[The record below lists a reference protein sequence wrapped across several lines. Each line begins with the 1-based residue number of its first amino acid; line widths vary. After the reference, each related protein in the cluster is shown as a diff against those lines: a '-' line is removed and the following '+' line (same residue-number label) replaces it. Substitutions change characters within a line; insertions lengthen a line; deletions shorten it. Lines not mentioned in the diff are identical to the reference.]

1 VADFLQLPADGT
13 GKRMHAHKSNVG
25 GVDLYEEIQMGV
37 PHNPVGVVPVDVPLQ
52 PVPEALTEIIAG
64 DVALM
69 LIWLVN
75 TTEDALAVTIQ
86 SSAGIDLF
94 PPAQQIPALAKEAVV
109 FHGLKVGGG
118 VRWQASGPGLNGA
131 IVGYQAQ

>member
-1 VADFLQLPADGT
+1 
-13 GKRMHAHKSNVG
+13 MHAHKSSIG

-52 PVPEALTEIIAG
+52 AVPEALTEVIAG

-75 TTEDALAVTIQ
+75 TTGDALTVIIQ
-86 SSAGIDLF
+86 SSAGIDLV
-94 PPAQQIPALAKEAVV
+94 PPAQEIPGLAKEPIVL
-109 FHGLKVGGG
+109 HGLKVEGG
-118 VRWQASGPGLNGA
+118 VKWQASGPGLNGA